1 MIGALTDTLAHR
13 GPDDRGVFADPKAG
27 IALGHRRLSIAALL
41 ILRTLDTF
49 VFEVDI
55 QRYFRVSPP
64 SVHQMHVT
72 TAAQRTHSKDPRR
85 RLKHRAPRPR

>member
-27 IALGHRRLSIAALL
+27 IALGHRRLSIAAPL

-72 TAAQRTHSKDPRR
+72 LQRNGLIRKTPGAA
-85 RLKHRAPRPR
+85 